1 MDDIQDT
8 LGGKNM
14 SDLTIKAIKGIDNTK
29 TFRKEQM
36 KKYRRYGNELI
47 AGSTG
52 IYICEGLALSTIIHC
67 RIATAIGF

>member
-29 TFRKEQM
+29 ILGKN
-36 KKYRRYGNELI
+36 K
-47 AGSTG
+47 
-52 IYICEGLALSTIIHC
+52 
-67 RIATAIGF
+67 